1 MARASETERLL
12 RSLAVLGPH
21 LAGRP
26 GRQEI
31 PSELSLGAAQALWT
45 VAVAGRHFSV
55 GEVAAKLEIA
65 LPRASRLLGDLEA
78 RGLVERRR
86 DARDRRRV
94 AVSLSAD
101 GRRLANGWRLAQL
114 QRLRGLLDVLGSRD
128 AEHLVRIFERAAARL
143 EQRPARRR
151 RVASAIAGQ
160 SA

>member
-1 MARASETERLL
+1 MARSSETDRLL

-21 LAGRP
+21 LAGLP
-26 GRQEI
+26 ERQEI
-31 PSELSLGAAQALWT
+31 PRELSLGAAQALWT
-45 VAVAGRHFSV
+45 VAVAEPHV
-55 GEVAAKLEIA
+55 GVGKVAAKLEIA
-65 LPRASRLLGDLEA
+65 LSRASRLLGDLEA

-86 DARDRRRV
+86 DPGDRRRV
-94 AVSLSAD
+94 TVRLSAD
-101 GRRLANGWRLAQL
+101 GRRLADGWRSAQL

-151 RVASAIAGQ
+151 ARGAIAGP

>member
-1 MARASETERLL
+1 MARSSETERLL

-21 LAGRP
+21 LAALP
-26 GRQEI
+26 ERQEI
-31 PSELSLGAAQALWT
+31 PTELSLGAAQALWT
-45 VAVAGRHFSV
+45 VAVTGPHV
-55 GEVAAKLEIA
+55 GVGQVAAKLEIA

-94 AVSLSAD
+94 AVSLSAE
-101 GRRLANGWRLAQL
+101 GRRLANGWKSAQL

-128 AEHLVRIFERAAARL
+128 SEQLVRIFERAAARL

-151 RVASAIAGQ
+151 AENSIAGP

>member
-1 MARASETERLL
+1 MARSSETVRLL

-21 LAGRP
+21 LAGLP

-31 PSELSLGAAQALWT
+31 PSEFSLGAAQALWT
-45 VAVAGRHFSV
+45 VAVAGPHVGV
-55 GEVAAKLEIA
+55 GEVAAKLQIA

-86 DARDRRRV
+86 DVRDRRRV

-101 GRRLANGWRLAQL
+101 GRRLAKGWRLAQQ

-143 EQRPARRR
+143 EQRPARPRT
-151 RVASAIAGQ
+151 ASAIAGL
-160 SA
+160 SV